1 METQKEVT
9 NLLNNLLEENCDAK
23 RGYQRAAEQIDDP
36 SLKGLFM
43 SLSSQRDNFKK
54 SIREEIH
61 FLGGEPA
68 HFAQATGPVQEAFS
82 SPDLLFT
89 LDTVEQTLKGCLKLE
104 MKHLEFYEQMLNGNE
119 FEVSTR
125 NLLVGQRENIKLN
138 LTDVKKTL
146 DSEEQLLSA

>member
-1 METQKEVT
+1 MKTQKDVID
-9 NLLNNLLEENCDAK
+9 LLNSLLEENCDAK

-61 FLGGEPA
+61 FLEGEPA
-68 HFAQATGPVQEAFS
+68 HFGLVEGAVQDAFS
-82 SPDLLFT
+82 SPDLLLV
-89 LDTVEQTLKGCLKLE
+89 LDTIEKTLEGCLKLE
-104 MKHLEFYEQMLNGNE
+104 AKRLAIYQSMLNGND

-125 NLLVGQRENIKLN
+125 NLLVGQRENIKL
-138 LTDVKKTL
+138 TL
-146 DSEEQLLSA
+146 ADLRKADSEEMFSL

>member
-1 METQKEVT
+1 MKTQKDVID
-9 NLLNNLLEENCDAK
+9 LLNSLLEENCDAK

-61 FLGGEPA
+61 FLEGEPA
-68 HFAQATGPVQEAFS
+68 HFGLVEGAVQDAFS
-82 SPDLLFT
+82 SPDLLLV
-89 LDTVEQTLKGCLKLE
+89 LDTIEKTLEGCLKLE
-104 MKHLEFYEQMLNGNE
+104 AKRLAIYQSMLNGND

-125 NLLVGQRENIKLN
+125 NLLVGQRENIKLA
-138 LTDVKKTL
+138 LADLRKA
-146 DSEEQLLSA
+146 DSEGILSI